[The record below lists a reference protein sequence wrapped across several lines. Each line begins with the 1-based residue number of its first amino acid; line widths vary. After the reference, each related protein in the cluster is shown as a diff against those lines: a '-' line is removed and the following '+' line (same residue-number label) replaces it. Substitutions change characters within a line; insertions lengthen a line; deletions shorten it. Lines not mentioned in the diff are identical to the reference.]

1 MLRGPLSDENAQ
13 KTLDELRAVVE
24 PETARD
30 LARWGKS
37 STLFITQMAN
47 LRDFVS
53 GRAEVVKNGA
63 AARQSADDLYSVCPR
78 KIKAYVLSRVLVFAD
93 YHRRLVPPEHN
104 RRLLRLAE
112 EKFFRRHIEIRIG
125 AAIYIYYH
133 FPLLCFLQACG
144 ITFQIDLN

>member
-1 MLRGPLSDENAQ
+1 MFLTRLGEMLRGPLSDENAQ

-63 AARQSADDLYSVCPR
+63 IAFFGVS
-78 KIKAYVLSRVLVFAD
+78 
-93 YHRRLVPPEHN
+93 
-104 RRLLRLAE
+104 AE
-112 EKFFRRHIEIRIG
+112 E
-125 AAIYIYYH
+125 AAKY
-133 FPLLCFLQACG
+133 FA
-144 ITFQIDLN
+144 